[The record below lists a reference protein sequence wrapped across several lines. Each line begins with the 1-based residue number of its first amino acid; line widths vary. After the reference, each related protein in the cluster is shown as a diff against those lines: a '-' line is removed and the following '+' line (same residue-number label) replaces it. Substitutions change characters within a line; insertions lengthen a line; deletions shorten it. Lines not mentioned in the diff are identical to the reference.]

1 VSKEIVEINK
11 DIEIKKRE
19 KSWFELIADN
29 LKENLEVNIN
39 IKKDK
44 NTDDIDISF
53 STNYKNS
60 KK

>member
-1 VSKEIVEINK
+1 MSKEIDVIQTNE
-11 DIEIKKRE
+11 E
-19 KSWFELIADN
+19 KTWLETIADK

-53 STNYKNS
+53 STNYKNN

>member
-1 VSKEIVEINK
+1 MSKEIVEINK
-11 DIEIKKRE
+11 DIEIKKEE

-44 NTDDIDISF
+44 NTDDIDVSF

>member
-1 VSKEIVEINK
+1 MSKEIVEINK
-11 DIEIKKRE
+11 DIEIKKGE

-53 STNYKNS
+53 STNYKNN

>member
-1 VSKEIVEINK
+1 MSKEIDVIQTNE
-11 DIEIKKRE
+11 E
-19 KSWFELIADN
+19 KTWLETIAD
-29 LKENLEVNIN
+29 K

-53 STNYKNS
+53 STNYKNN

>member
-11 DIEIKKRE
+11 DIEIKKGE

>member
-1 VSKEIVEINK
+1 MSKEIVEINK
-11 DIEIKKRE
+11 DIEIKKEE

-44 NTDDIDISF
+44 NTDDINVSF

>member
-11 DIEIKKRE
+11 DIEIKKEE
-19 KSWFELIADN
+19 KSWFELIVDN

-44 NTDDIDISF
+44 NTDDIDVSF

>member
-1 VSKEIVEINK
+1 MSKEIVEINK
-11 DIEIKKRE
+11 DIEIKKEE

-53 STNYKNS
+53 STNYKNN